1 MMFDFL
7 ERLDPRLVAIAV
19 GVLALIA
26 LGVWSYARLRRIA
39 ELRSLRAALK
49 DASYELAHDVLIPDG
64 MDGRLHLDFL
74 LLTQRGILVLDLR
87 EVPGMIFGGDQ
98 MNDWAVM
105 TRTRRYSFANPQG
118 PLLDRVAA
126 VRQFAGDTPVEG
138 RVLFTSRARFPKGRP
153 KSVLMLDSLK
163 LEYAPVDKGAMQSV
177 VARFRPDWES
187 VKSNLTPSDLV
198 RR

>member
-1 MMFDFL
+1 MIEAL
-7 ERLDPRLVAIAV
+7 EHTDPRVFLWLLLGLAFAGLVIWAY
-19 GVLALIA
+19 G
-26 LGVWSYARLRRIA
+26 RLRRIA
-39 ELRSLRAALK
+39 ERRTLLAALN
-49 DASYELAHDVLIPDG
+49 DAAYEVLHDMLIPDG
-64 MDGRLHLDFL
+64 MDGHLHIDFL

-105 TRTRRYSFANPQG
+105 TRTKRYSFSNPQG

-126 VRQFAGDTPVEG
+126 VRQLAGETPVEG
-138 RVLFTSRARFPKGRP
+138 RVLFTARARFPKGRP

-163 LEYAPVDKGAMQSV
+163 VEYAPVDKGAMQTV
-177 VARFRPDWES
+177 VARFRPGWES
-187 VKSNLTPSDLV
+187 VKASLTPSDLA

>member
-1 MMFDFL
+1 MIETL
-7 ERLDPRLVAIAV
+7 EQVDPRFWAALMAAI
-19 GVLALIA
+19 GLAAIVYWA
-26 LGVWSYARLRRIA
+26 YWRLRRLA
-39 ELRSLRAALK
+39 ERRTILAALR
-49 DASYELAHDVLIPDG
+49 DASYEVMHDVLIPDG

-105 TRTRRYSFANPQG
+105 TRRRRYSFANPQG

-126 VRQFAGDTPVEG
+126 VRQYAGDTPVEG
-138 RVLFTSRARFPKGRP
+138 RVLFTARARFPKGRP

-177 VARFRPDWES
+177 VARFRPGWES
-187 VKSNLTPSDLV
+187 VKSSLTPSDLA

>member
-1 MMFDFL
+1 MIETL
-7 ERLDPRLVAIAV
+7 EQIDPRFWAVLIAAV
-19 GVLALIA
+19 GLAAIVYWA
-26 LGVWSYARLRRIA
+26 YWRLRRMTERRA
-39 ELRSLRAALK
+39 LLAALR
-49 DASYELAHDVLIPDG
+49 DASYEVMHDMLIPDG

-98 MNDWAVM
+98 MNEWAVM
-105 TRTRRYSFANPQG
+105 TRRRRYSFANPQG

-138 RVLFTSRARFPKGRP
+138 RVLFTARARFPKGRP

-177 VARFRPDWES
+177 VARFRPGWES
-187 VKSNLTPSDLV
+187 VKSSLTPSDLA

>member
-1 MMFDFL
+1 MIETIED
-7 ERLDPRLVAIAV
+7 LDPRIIAWAL
-19 GVLALIA
+19 GALVLAA
-26 LGVWSYARLRRIA
+26 LAVWSYGRLRRIA
-39 ELRSLRAALK
+39 ELRALRAALR
-49 DASYELAHDVLIPDG
+49 DASYEVVHDVLIPDG
-64 MDGRLHLDFL
+64 MDGRLHVDFL

-87 EVPGMIFGGDQ
+87 EVPGMVFGGDQ

-105 TRTRRYSFANPQG
+105 TRSRRYSFANPQG

-163 LEYAPVDKGAMQSV
+163 LEYAPVDKGSMQTV

-187 VKSNLTPSDLV
+187 VKANLTPSDLA

>member
-1 MMFDFL
+1 MIEEL
-7 ERLDPRLVAIAV
+7 EHTDPRIFLWILL
-19 GVLALIA
+19 GLALAGLVIWA
-26 LGVWSYARLRRIA
+26 YGRLRRIA
-39 ELRSLRAALK
+39 ERRALLAALN
-49 DASYELAHDVLIPDG
+49 DAAYEVLHDMLIPDG
-64 MDGRLHLDFL
+64 MDGHLHLDFL

-105 TRTRRYSFANPQG
+105 TRTKRYSFSNPQG

-126 VRQFAGDTPVEG
+126 VRQLAGETPVEG
-138 RVLFTSRARFPKGRP
+138 RVLFTARARFPKGRP

-163 LEYAPVDKGAMQSV
+163 VEYAPVDKGAMQTV
-177 VARFRPDWES
+177 VARFRPGWES
-187 VKSNLTPSDLV
+187 VKASLTPSDLA

>member
-1 MMFDFL
+1 MSETL
-7 ERLDPRLVAIAV
+7 ERIDPRLIAWLVALLVV
-19 GVLALIA
+19 GAIVYFAYL
-26 LGVWSYARLRRIA
+26 RLRRMTERRA
-39 ELRSLRAALK
+39 LLAALR
-49 DASYELAHDVLIPDG
+49 DAAYEVLHDMLIPDG

-98 MNDWAVM
+98 MNQWAVM
-105 TRTRRYSFANPQG
+105 TRRRRYSFPNPQG

-138 RVLFTSRARFPKGRP
+138 RVLFTARARFPKGRP

-163 LEYAPVDKGAMQSV
+163 LEYAPVEKGAMQAV
-177 VARFRPDWES
+177 VARFRPGWES
-187 VKSNLTPSDLV
+187 VKSSLTPSDLA

>member
-1 MMFDFL
+1 MIEEL
-7 ERLDPRLVAIAV
+7 EHTDPRIFLWILL
-19 GVLALIA
+19 GLALAGLVIWA
-26 LGVWSYARLRRIA
+26 YGRLRRIA
-39 ELRSLRAALK
+39 ERRALLAALN
-49 DASYELAHDVLIPDG
+49 DAAYEVLHDMLIPDG
-64 MDGRLHLDFL
+64 MDGHLHLDFL

-105 TRTRRYSFANPQG
+105 THTKRYSFSNPQG

-126 VRQFAGDTPVEG
+126 VRQLAGETPVEG
-138 RVLFTSRARFPKGRP
+138 RVLFTARARFPKGRP

-163 LEYAPVDKGAMQSV
+163 VEYAPVDKGAMQTV
-177 VARFRPDWES
+177 VARFRPGWES
-187 VKSNLTPSDLV
+187 VKASLTPSDLA